1 MQKNAKSSL
10 KDVIVVGFAMFAIFC
25 GAGNL
30 IFPPYLGMVSG
41 QEWFKG
47 FLCFMIADAGLAVMT
62 VLAMIRYDGTVW
74 SMLRRLHRPAAAV
87 MATVAM
93 LCVGPL
99 LCIPRTCATTFEMG
113 VLPLFPECSP
123 WLFGALFFG
132 AVFILTVRP
141 SAVIDIIGKFLT
153 PALLLTLAV
162 LFVKGVIHPIGT
174 ISTAAPAV
182 NVAQEGLLAGY
193 QTMDVF
199 GALAITL
206 VVVNTVK
213 EKGYSEE
220 KLRFSVI
227 SKSSIVAALGLFF
240 VYCALS
246 FLGAT
251 SSELELGAV
260 NQAGLV
266 VTITE
271 LLLQRFGVVLLAVIV
286 LFACLTTAIGLT
298 SSSAEFFSRLTKN
311 KISYPV
317 MVGIVC
323 ADGLVISTVGISTM
337 IDFASPILNIIYPII
352 LTQIILS
359 FFNEKIANDN
369 VYRGAAIGAF
379 VMCTLDVIAGF
390 GVELPF
396 LQYLP
401 LDSVKLSW
409 ILPAML
415 GGVIG
420 ALIPMRRAKCSLAA
434 QKA

>member
-1 MQKNAKSSL
+1 M
-10 KDVIVVGFAMFAIFC
+10 
-25 GAGNL
+25 
-30 IFPPYLGMVSG
+30 
-41 QEWFKG
+41 
-47 FLCFMIADAGLAVMT
+47 
-62 VLAMIRYDGTVW
+62 
-74 SMLRRLHRPAAAV
+74 
-87 MATVAM
+87 
-93 LCVGPL
+93 
-99 LCIPRTCATTFEMG
+99 
-113 VLPLFPECSP
+113 
-123 WLFGALFFG
+123 
-132 AVFILTVRP
+132 
-141 SAVIDIIGKFLT
+141 
-153 PALLLTLAV
+153 
-162 LFVKGVIHPIGT
+162 
-174 ISTAAPAV
+174 
-182 NVAQEGLLAGY
+182 
-193 QTMDVF
+193 
-199 GALAITL
+199 
-206 VVVNTVK
+206 
-213 EKGYSEE
+213 
-220 KLRFSVI
+220 
-227 SKSSIVAALGLFF
+227 
-240 VYCALS
+240 YCALS

-323 ADGLVISTVGISTM
+323 AVGLVISTVGISTM

-379 VMCTLDVIAGF
+379 IVCTLDVIAGF

-409 ILPAML
+409 ILPAVL

>member
-10 KDVIVVGFAMFAIFC
+10 KDVIVVGFAMFAIFF

-74 SMLRRLHRPAAAV
+74 SMLRRLSKPAAAV

-213 EKGYSEE
+213 DKGYNEE

-323 ADGLVISTVGISTM
+323 AVGLVISTVGISAM
-337 IDFASPILNIIYPII
+337 IDFASPMLNIIYPII

-369 VYRGAAIGAF
+369 VYGMEHAQAAFQARCGSDGHGCHA
-379 VMCTLDVIAGF
+379 V
-390 GVELPF
+390 
-396 LQYLP
+396 
-401 LDSVKLSW
+401 
-409 ILPAML
+409 
-415 GGVIG
+415 
-420 ALIPMRRAKCSLAA
+420 RRAAA
-434 QKA
+434 LHTAHLRHHV

>member
-1 MQKNAKSSL
+1 MRKGAKGSL
-10 KDVIVVGFAMFAIFC
+10 KDIIVVGFAMFAIFF

-30 IFPPYLGMVSG
+30 IFPPYLGMISG
-41 QEWFKG
+41 EEWFKG
-47 FLCFMIADAGLAVMT
+47 FLCFMIADGGLAIMT
-62 VLAMIRYDGTVW
+62 VLAMIRYDGTIW
-74 SMLRRLHRPAAAV
+74 CMLKRLSKPAAGLL
-87 MATVAM
+87 ATITM

-113 VLPLFPECSP
+113 VLPLFPEFSP
-123 WLFGALFFG
+123 WLFGVLFFG
-132 AVFILTVRP
+132 AVFVLTVRP
-141 SAVIDIIGKFLT
+141 NSVIDIIGKFLT
-153 PALLLTLAV
+153 PALLLTLGV
-162 LFVKGVIHPIGT
+162 LFAKGVISPIGG

-213 EKGYSEE
+213 GKGYREE
-220 KLRFSVI
+220 KALFGVV
-227 SKSSIVAALGLFF
+227 SKSSLVAVAGLFL

-251 SSELELGAV
+251 SSELDLGAV

-271 LLLQRFGVVLLAVIV
+271 LLLRRFGVVLLAVIV

-298 SSSAEFFSRLTKN
+298 SSSAEFFSRLVKN
-311 KISYPV
+311 KVSYPV

-323 ADGLVISTVGISTM
+323 ITGTVISTVGISV
-337 IDFASPILNIIYPII
+337 IIELASPLLNIIYPVV

-359 FFNEKIANDN
+359 FFNEKIANDH
-369 VYRGAAIGAF
+369 VYRGAAVGAF
-379 VMCTLDVIAGF
+379 IVCTLEVISGF
-390 GVELPF
+390 GMEMPFLAYLPF
-396 LQYLP
+396 V
-401 LDSVKLSW
+401 SVGLSW
-409 ILPAML
+409 LLPAAL

-420 ALIPMRRAKCSLAA
+420 ALIPMRRAKYKLAA

>member
-1 MQKNAKSSL
+1 M
-10 KDVIVVGFAMFAIFC
+10 
-25 GAGNL
+25 
-30 IFPPYLGMVSG
+30 
-41 QEWFKG
+41 
-47 FLCFMIADAGLAVMT
+47 
-62 VLAMIRYDGTVW
+62 
-74 SMLRRLHRPAAAV
+74 
-87 MATVAM
+87 
-93 LCVGPL
+93 
-99 LCIPRTCATTFEMG
+99 
-113 VLPLFPECSP
+113 
-123 WLFGALFFG
+123 
-132 AVFILTVRP
+132 
-141 SAVIDIIGKFLT
+141 
-153 PALLLTLAV
+153 
-162 LFVKGVIHPIGT
+162 
-174 ISTAAPAV
+174 
-182 NVAQEGLLAGY
+182 
-193 QTMDVF
+193 
-199 GALAITL
+199 
-206 VVVNTVK
+206 
-213 EKGYSEE
+213 
-220 KLRFSVI
+220 
-227 SKSSIVAALGLFF
+227 
-240 VYCALS
+240 
-246 FLGAT
+246 
-251 SSELELGAV
+251 

-323 ADGLVISTVGISTM
+323 AVGLVISTVGISTM
-337 IDFASPILNIIYPII
+337 IDFASHILNIIYPII

-390 GVELPF
+390 GAGLPF

-420 ALIPMRRAKCSLAA
+420 ALIPMRGAKCSLAA